1 VEVSRKTLTIMTE
14 NAENLAIIQ
23 FQDKQ
28 NLLDLL
34 NANKIRISQ
43 SCGGF
48 GTCTTC
54 RIFVQK
60 NLAAFEKRTELE
72 TERAAERNFSDVERL
87 ACQCEIS
94 ESAEIKIVC
103 VDPS

>member
-1 VEVSRKTLTIMTE
+1 VEVSRKTLTIITE
-14 NAENLAIIQ
+14 NTEGPLVIQ

-34 NANKIRISQ
+34 NANKIGISQ
-43 SCGGF
+43 SCGGS

-54 RIFVQK
+54 RIFIQK
-60 NLAAFEKRTELE
+60 NLASFEKRTELE
-72 TERAAERNFSDVERL
+72 TERAIERNPSDDERL
-87 ACQCEIS
+87 SCQCEILD
-94 ESAEIKIVC
+94 SAEIKIIC

>member
-14 NAENLAIIQ
+14 NAERPVVIQ
-23 FQDKQ
+23 FRDKQ
-28 NLLDLL
+28 NLLELL
-34 NANKIRISQ
+34 NANKVGISQ

-54 RIFVQK
+54 RIFIQK
-60 NLAAFEKRTELE
+60 NLAAFDKRSELE
-72 TERAAERNFSDVERL
+72 TERAVERNFSDVERL

-94 ESAEIKIVC
+94 DSAEIKIIC
-103 VDPS
+103 IDPS

>member
-1 VEVSRKTLTIMTE
+1 MEVSRKTLTIITE
-14 NAENLAIIQ
+14 NTENPVVIQ
-23 FQDKQ
+23 FRDKQ
-28 NLLDLL
+28 NLLELL
-34 NANKIRISQ
+34 NANKVGILQ

-60 NLAAFEKRTELE
+60 NLKAFDKRSESE
-72 TERAAERNFSDVERL
+72 AERAVERNFSEDERL

-94 ESAEIKIVC
+94 DSTEIKIIC
-103 VDPS
+103 INPS